1 MGSRRYLYLAVFLY
15 VVIIGHSFLFTKIA
29 LRAAGPLEI
38 LAHRFSAAFV
48 GMLIPLLAGWV
59 KVSYSA
65 ERIKKIIPLAI
76 FYPLLFFGFQ
86 TSGIQ
91 YSSTSEA
98 GIISALSPVFTLVL
112 AAYFLKEKSS
122 ILQKL
127 SITLSVLGVI
137 YIAVMKGASLDAQN
151 ALGITFLLLACLA
164 IAGYNVLGRKLTQTF
179 SNIELSVIMIT
190 ISFIV
195 FNVVAVVKNLLAGN
209 IRAFFAPLSDMSFV
223 ISIVYLGVLSSL
235 VTSLMTNYVL
245 SKMEASRMGVFV
257 NLGTVVTIIAGIM
270 FLKEEF
276 YYYHVI
282 GSILVIGGVLGAN
295 YLKRIS

>member
-15 VVIIGHSFLFTKIA
+15 VMIIGHSFLFTKIA
-29 LRAAGPLEI
+29 LRATGPLEI
-38 LAHRFSAAFV
+38 LAHRFSAAFA

-59 KVSYSA
+59 KVNYSA
-65 ERIKKIIPLAI
+65 ARIKKIIPLAV

-127 SITLSVLGVI
+127 SIALSVLGVI
-137 YIAVMKGASLDAQN
+137 YIALMKDASLDAQN

>member
-38 LAHRFSAAFV
+38 LAHRFSAAFA

-59 KVSYSA
+59 KVNYSA
-65 ERIKKIIPLAI
+65 ARIKKIIPLAV

-127 SITLSVLGVI
+127 SIALSVLGVI
-137 YIAVMKGASLDAQN
+137 YIALMKDASLDAQN

>member
-38 LAHRFSAAFV
+38 LAHRFSAAFA

-59 KVSYSA
+59 KVNYSA
-65 ERIKKIIPLAI
+65 ARIKKIIPLAV

-127 SITLSVLGVI
+127 SIALSVLGVI
-137 YIAVMKGASLDAQN
+137 YIALMKDASLDAQN

-245 SKMEASRMGVFV
+245 SKMEASRVGVFV
-257 NLGTVVTIIAGIM
+257 NLGTVVTIIAGIV

-295 YLKRIS
+295 YLKRLS

>member
-1 MGSRRYLYLAVFLY
+1 
-15 VVIIGHSFLFTKIA
+15 
-29 LRAAGPLEI
+29 
-38 LAHRFSAAFV
+38 
-48 GMLIPLLAGWV
+48 
-59 KVSYSA
+59 
-65 ERIKKIIPLAI
+65 
-76 FYPLLFFGFQ
+76 
-86 TSGIQ
+86 
-91 YSSTSEA
+91 
-98 GIISALSPVFTLVL
+98 
-112 AAYFLKEKSS
+112 
-122 ILQKL
+122 
-127 SITLSVLGVI
+127 
-137 YIAVMKGASLDAQN
+137 
-151 ALGITFLLLACLA
+151 
-164 IAGYNVLGRKLTQTF
+164 
-179 SNIELSVIMIT
+179 MIT